1 VESRTV
7 DVAVVGVANAINL
20 LMAGLFLARAAGH
33 ARLETVLGAAVI
45 AMAVPA
51 LGALYLNV
59 SHAREW
65 WTVAL
70 LVPVVA
76 FCVIELV
83 LDFMLQLP
91 FRTTWMLWPYLALYY
106 LAVLALIGYG
116 FGVGRIFGFVTLGTY
131 LLALGATW
139 YAHTGARTAV

>member
-1 VESRTV
+1 MGAAWNPRTV

-51 LGALYLNV
+51 LGA
-59 SHAREW
+59 
-65 WTVAL
+65 
-70 LVPVVA
+70 
-76 FCVIELV
+76 
-83 LDFMLQLP
+83 
-91 FRTTWMLWPYLALYY
+91 
-106 LAVLALIGYG
+106 
-116 FGVGRIFGFVTLGTY
+116 
-131 LLALGATW
+131 TW